1 LPKKKN
7 EAMELQLTTIEN
19 KIYEIRGRRVMLD
32 VDLAE
37 MYGIET
43 AQLKRAVRRNME
55 RFEGEDFMF
64 QLTRE
69 EISRC
74 QFGIL
79 NKGRGGNIKY
89 LPFAFGELGVAM
101 LSSVLNT
108 VFAIEVNR
116 RIMRAFV
123 AVREYLLTRASES
136 VEIAQLRER
145 MLQLERGHERLK
157 RADEDNLEAMN
168 DLSEDVRKDIDNL
181 YNAIGALSTKM
192 PQLDKNRIMIGFKR
206 RNEQQ

>member
-1 LPKKKN
+1 
-7 EAMELQLTTIEN
+7 MELQVSTIEN

-64 QLTRE
+64 VVTME
-69 EISRC
+69 ELSRC
-74 QFGIL
+74 QIGTL
-79 NKGRGGNIKY
+79 NKGRGSNIKY

-101 LSSVLNT
+101 LSSVLNS
-108 VFAIEVNR
+108 FAAIQVNR
-116 RIMRAFV
+116 HIMRAFV

-145 MLQLERGHERLK
+145 MLLVEQGQEENT
-157 RADEDNLEAMN
+157 RAIN
-168 DLSEDVRKDIDNL
+168 DLSEDTGKEFDTV
-181 YNAIGALSTKM
+181 YSAIGALAAKA
-192 PQLDKNRIMIGFKR
+192 PKLDKNRIMIGYKR
-206 RNEQQ
+206 SDQQSP